1 MRHLKKRILTLGLSL
16 VLVTQ
21 AFGFSVEHSFAKT
34 QTLRTTPQTYIATNG
49 TSFRQALNDAADGDV
64 IQIDGRV
71 QVGDSNNQDNVFVIN
86 KSITIIGNKTTPSS
100 LTLREAGIIIG
111 KDVTFENLTL
121 ELPNLVRNAIF
132 ANGHK
137 LTLKNI
143 NLESG
148 RAKGDVFCGSITD
161 YTGTL
166 PTAGTKGEVVIE
178 DSQIQNIYAGSLMD
192 TATDTTKTNKFEGDA
207 SITLNQVSKN
217 SSDKCDVGHIY
228 ACGARESRGEQSGN
242 LMYPSNEKY
251 QVTGRTIVTL
261 NGTRVKQV
269 HGNDVN
275 KNTYVVWNGNEY
287 LTDSMILTNLAG
299 LTIASGK
306 LQPKAGSSFITE
318 ATALG
323 VSQGAQLDLTKYA
336 EEVITK
342 DFTGGGDLILG
353 QNQCLTIADAVTG
366 TTSVAIGG
374 LFKGSSQRPPKQN
387 KPYIK
392 AKNSTLNSFHFYPS
406 YKETFIR
413 NHNGEWLVGTPDN
426 PSTEGIHNIFVAK
439 DGSKLEQFK
448 SRIFNGILHRED
460 KIDVSDIEIS
470 ENDIRYTYKE
480 NALNGAM
487 AVRYMVVDNPLLST
501 VAILNTPSFIYMED
515 GIVAAVQFQYNP
527 AWTTE
532 FVKKMILGYDEAMA
546 VIQPND
552 NDFAKILKLHDWI
565 VKNISYKMSSIGA
578 DFAGGAL
585 ANRSAVC
592 AGYAQ
597 CYQFLLEQVGIESIY
612 IAAQTKKEPH
622 AWNLVKYDGH
632 WFHVDCTWDR
642 GVGQNP
648 GVNHTYFMLNDAEF
662 NENGEHTEDWKDPK
676 KGYPRNNLCSIENK
690 FYQNDKTAITDA
702 QIAANP
708 IRLKHVFA
716 ANTDYNKSEAEH
728 WRICV
733 AGIEVREVHS
743 GNPCTVCGYRND
755 SSETPVAKK
764 ITITFDPQNNTS
776 TFTQTIPKGAK
787 AVEPK
792 EPTQIGYSFKGWYT
806 AKSSGEKINF
816 TEKSFESTTTLYA
829 HWEKKSTSGGE
840 TGGGASGGN
849 GSGSGSSGGSSGGGT
864 AAGGGGAPSG
874 GGGGGA
880 APAPST
886 TPTGSDVITIKE
898 NKTNAASG
906 TTAATTTKTT
916 VKHTKNETSRN
927 EQGQMVSKTMGTLSK
942 ETAEKLVEQAVSN
955 KSDSI
960 EITVSSASANGDL
973 ADISKSTELEIPKAT
988 VDTIVKETNADLV
1001 VKTSGGAVS
1010 LDNKTLETIAKE
1022 ASSDT
1027 VKIVVKE
1034 NAALTE
1040 AQRAASAAIGE
1051 NGKLFDLAAQIG
1063 NRLLHDFQGGKAYV
1077 TLPMPQKLKGKEIL
1091 VVYID
1096 DSGLCKVL
1104 NHSLEKVG
1112 ADDYIRFTTTHF
1124 STFAIV
1130 DKAEAEKLIAAQSA
1144 EQVKERMQSA
1154 TFKVTTSRTSK
1165 KSVKVQIAAKNDKT
1179 LMADIKNM
1187 GYTVKYQ
1194 FYRSN
1199 KKAAG
1204 YKAIRTSSKR
1214 SLTDTKGTKGKK
1226 YYYKARVLV
1235 YDGSELV
1242 AKSALR
1248 QCSYGA
1254 RTWTK

>member
-1 MRHLKKRILTLGLSL
+1 MRHLKKRILTMGLSL

-21 AFGFSVEHSFAKT
+21 AFGFSVEHSFAET
-34 QTLRTTPQTYIATNG
+34 QTPRTHIATDDA
-49 TSFRQALNDAADGDV
+49 SFRKALNDAADGDV
-64 IQIDGRV
+64 IQIDGSV
-71 QVGDSNNQDNVFVIN
+71 QVGDSNNKDNVFVIN

-132 ANGHK
+132 ANGYQ
-137 LTLKNI
+137 LTMKNVAFSS
-143 NLESG
+143 NGEN
-148 RAKGDVFCGSITD
+148 GDVFCGGITD
-161 YTGTL
+161 YTGTNTL
-166 PTAGTKGEVVIE
+166 PATGNNGQVVVE
-178 DSQIQNIYAGSLMD
+178 GGKIQNIYAGSLID
-192 TATDTTKTNKFEGDA
+192 TPKDENKTNQFAGSA
-207 SITLNQVSKN
+207 TITVSGATGTVQSIYS
-217 SSDKCDVGHIY
+217 
-228 ACGARESRGEQSGN
+228 CGARESRGEQSGN

-251 QVTGRTIVTL
+251 QVTGTVTVNL
-261 NGTRVKQV
+261 TDFSAKNVY
-269 HGNDVN
+269 GNDLS
-275 KNTYVVWNGNEY
+275 KNTYVRWQGGTY
-287 LTDSMILTNLAG
+287 PTTGLKLINLAG

-306 LQPKAGSSFITE
+306 LQPATESSFVAGSTL
-318 ATALG
+318 A
-323 VSQGAQLDLTKYA
+323 VSANAQLDLSNYA
-336 EEVITK
+336 AEVSVT

-374 LFKGSSQRPPKQN
+374 LFNGSSQSPPKQN

-392 AKNSTLNSFHFYPS
+392 AKNSTLNSFHFYPP

-426 PSTEGIHNIFVAK
+426 SSAEGIRNIFVAK
-439 DGSKLEQFK
+439 DDSKLEQFK

-460 KIDVSDIEIS
+460 RIDVSDIEIH
-470 ENDIRYTYKE
+470 ENDIRYTYEE
-480 NALNGAM
+480 NALSGAM

-776 TFTQTIPKGAK
+776 TSTQTIQKGAK
-787 AVEPK
+787 ATEPNP
-792 EPTQIGYSFKGWYT
+792 PTQTGYDFKGWYT
-806 AKSSGEKINF
+806 AKDGGEKINF

-829 HWEKKSTSGGE
+829 HWEKKATSGGE

-864 AAGGGGAPSG
+864 AAGGGG
-874 GGGGGA
+874 GGGA
-880 APAPST
+880 APAP
-886 TPTGSDVITIKE
+886 TPAGSDVVTVKDD
-898 NKTNAASG
+898 KGNAISG
-906 TTAATTTKTT
+906 SNVVITTKAT
-916 VKHTKNETSRN
+916 VNNTKNETSRN
-927 EQGQMVSKTMGTLSK
+927 EQGQTVSKITGTVSK
-942 ETAEKLVEQAVSN
+942 ETAEKLVAQAVSN
-955 KSDSI
+955 RSDTI
-960 EITVSSASANGDL
+960 EITLSSAAASSEA
-973 ADISKSTELEIPKAT
+973 AATAKSTELEIPKTT
-988 VDTIVKETNADLV
+988 VASIAKGTDASLV
-1001 VKTSGGAVS
+1001 VKTDSGSVT
-1010 LDNKTLETIAKE
+1010 LDNKTLETITSE
-1022 ASSDT
+1022 TNGDT
-1027 VKIVVKE
+1027 VTLIVKE

-1040 AQRAASAAIGE
+1040 AQQAASAAIGE

-1077 TLPMPQKLKGKEIL
+1077 TLPMPDKLKGKNVL
-1091 VVYID
+1091 VIYID
-1096 DSGLCKVL
+1096 DNGLCKML
-1104 NHSLEKVG
+1104 NHSVEKIG
-1112 ADDYIRFTTTHF
+1112 ADDYVRFMTTHF
-1124 STFAIV
+1124 STFAV
-1130 DKAEAEKLIAAQSA
+1130 VEKDEAEQLIKEQNAAH
-1144 EQVKERMQSA
+1144 VKELIQHAKFR
-1154 TFKVTTSRTSK
+1154 VTTTKTSK
-1165 KSVKVQIAAKNDKT
+1165 QNVKVQVTVKTSKT
-1179 LMADIKNM
+1179 LISDIKSL

-1194 FYRSN
+1194 FYRST
-1199 KKAAG
+1199 KKTAG
-1204 YKAIRTSSKR
+1204 YKAVKTK
-1214 SLTDTKGTKGKK
+1214 TTNTYVNTKGTKGTK
-1226 YYYKARVLV
+1226 YYYKTRVLV
-1235 YDGSELV
+1235 YDGKTLV
-1242 AKSALR
+1242 AKSTR
-1248 QCSYGA
+1248 KQCSWG
-1254 RTWTK
+1254 TKVWSK